1 MRIFLT
7 KSFDRFAKK
16 QEIEDSTLRDAVD
29 RANNGLIDADLGGGV
44 IKQRIARRNKGRSTG
59 FRSIILFRSG
69 KDAFFVYG
77 FAKGKRS
84 NLRQDELEA
93 VKLLADQMF
102 GYNEAKLSKL
112 LDCNELREVKHHGEG
127 IPKRHPRG
135 NP

>member
-7 KSFDRFAKK
+7 RSFDRFAKK
-16 QEIEDSTLRDAVD
+16 QEIEDSTLCDAVD
-29 RANNGLIDADLGGGV
+29 RANSGLIDADLGGGV
-44 IKQRIARRNKGRSTG
+44 IKQRIARRKEGRSTG
-59 FRSIILFRSG
+59 YRSIILFRSG

-93 VKLLADQMF
+93 IKLLADEMF
-102 GYNEAKLSKL
+102 GYNAAELSKL
-112 LDCNELREVKHHGEG
+112 LDCNELKEVKRHGKG
-127 IPKRHPRG
+127 IPERYPRG